1 MLDRLRLAVPI
12 VLIIPLMTLCCTS
25 DSAENL
31 TGPMGPTDGES
42 DPSYDVT
49 GDWAFST
56 YRGSDIVCTWHLEL
70 EMAANGKISG
80 SGKKGFVTLFV
91 PGTHYIDDEPP
102 GYESN
107 TQLTAMYD
115 HPVVG
120 LVSSSRVGLRFNACD
135 YGAQDFIGIL
145 VSDGE
150 MRGSGWIAEVL
161 PESPAAPNDLRAVA
175 IDAHT
180 LEFRWQD
187 NSDVETGFDWRRS
200 DSCYFNEHDYKWG
213 EIKANAARFTVTG
226 VPTNACVSFQIR
238 AFRNAGKHG
247 ILRSAW
253 TPWLHVRMP

>member
-102 GYESN
+102 PVAG
-107 TQLTAMYD
+107 QLRRRDRFRLATFR
-115 HPVVG
+115 
-120 LVSSSRVGLRFNACD
+120 LVLL
-135 YGAQDFIGIL
+135 Q
-145 VSDGE
+145 
-150 MRGSGWIAEVL
+150 
-161 PESPAAPNDLRAVA
+161 RARLQV
-175 IDAHT
+175 
-180 LEFRWQD
+180 
-187 NSDVETGFDWRRS
+187 
-200 DSCYFNEHDYKWG
+200 G